1 MRTTAVLES
10 FKLNRFLS
18 RPLTA
23 FFLRTPATPNQV
35 TCISLAFGL
44 LAGFLFSRGSTSLTI
59 LGALAFQTAV
69 VLDNCDGEIARA
81 KNLKSILGGWLDI
94 AVDVIVDIALFS
106 GLTIGLAKAGA
117 HGPFLL
123 LGFLC
128 ILGSVINCLIV
139 ILQKIR
145 GFGPAVFNRPHP
157 EGIERINIFFQ
168 IIDALRDGDVS
179 WFVVL
184 FALFDKTLYLLWF
197 SAFYMQILWLSA
209 VFLNFKWMFAPPFR
223 GRSKSSSLKNGVN
236 DQQ

>member
-1 MRTTAVLES
+1 MRTSAVLES

-23 FFLRTPATPNQV
+23 LFLKTPTTPNQV
-35 TCISLAFGL
+35 TCISLVFGL
-44 LAGFLFSRGSTSLTI
+44 LAGALFSKGTYPFAI
-59 LGALAFQTAV
+59 LGALAFQAAV

-81 KNLKSILGGWLDI
+81 KNLKSVLGGWLDV

-106 GLTIGLAKAGA
+106 GITLGLAKAGA

-128 ILGSVINCLIV
+128 ILGSLINCLIV

-157 EGIERINIFFQ
+157 EGIERTNIFFK
-168 IIDALRDGDVS
+168 IIDALREGDAS

-184 FALFDKTLYLLWF
+184 FVLFDKTLYLLWF
-197 SAFYMQILWLSA
+197 SAFYIQILWLSG
-209 VFLNFKWMFAPPFR
+209 VVLNFKWMFTPPLR
-223 GRSKSSSLKNGVN
+223 SHSKSSFFKEEIN